1 MAAKATEELSLAR
14 LQESLV
20 AMRHEL
26 EEAKDEAELNLL
38 QLQQVQEE
46 LEFQLLAHQEQQ
58 GLLERYGQEVERA
71 EGLIAAL
78 LEQLEAR
85 G

>member
-1 MAAKATEELSLAR
+1 MAAEGTGQVDTQQPSEAALRE
-14 LQESLV
+14 
-20 AMRHEL
+20 EL
-26 EEAKDEAELNLL
+26 EEARDEAELNLL

-46 LEFQLLAHQEQQ
+46 LEFYFLAHQQQQQ
-58 GLLERYGQEVERA
+58 GLLERYGQEAQRA